1 MSSIDSLGADRLP
14 GPLLARHPLLSG
26 AFGAAGFLV
35 LASVTAG
42 RLPVLAPIGFVF
54 LAGAALSFGGAR
66 HLSSDRRLAWIVGGS
81 YFVGSAL
88 ATSLYVVSAAH
99 LPVFASLQLGGGF
112 WNLAPDAKTYHAVAL
127 ALRSEGARSGWLPLD
142 SAINLYC
149 GAVAITYNAFI
160 PHPLIPILFGV
171 WAATATSLLAFALV
185 RQVGGSLSRCLTA
198 SAAVAFWPSFLVW
211 TAQLLREGLFFML
224 LFLAYAVMAALL
236 ARRRGQVVTAIGLL
250 VLAITVVLLSVSR
263 FYVGWVLLASTAAA
277 ALLSLATPFA
287 HGRRMVTVCV
297 FVVALGVWIGTTQPL
312 MVPLSPRAIVSVL
325 SGPAV
330 ARLFFLLAFLAGALA
345 VALLARRRGL
355 ALPKLGSL
363 ALLLT
368 VVLALG
374 AWLVTTAGSIHSLLP
389 RGFGADPYQP
399 GLGLRAAPGLWA
411 VPSFDQLETFRKE
424 LAVRGGTMTDMAFTP
439 VSTPLALVKRLPSAA
454 ATALFV
460 PFPWRWMPRGET
472 GAFRTLAGA
481 EVVLIVFLLPGM
493 VAGSVCILRR
503 RSIMAYVMVT
513 SAVLS
518 LISLGV
524 VVPNEGTLFRYR
536 LQGLL
541 PLLVI
546 ASAGGGLEI
555 YPLSRRRLIRLRPRS
570 TPPSPAAV

>member
-1 MSSIDSLGADRLP
+1 MSSIDSRGENRLP
-14 GPLLARHPLLSG
+14 EPLLARYPLLSG
-26 AFGAAGFLV
+26 AFGAAGLLV
-35 LASVTAG
+35 LASLTAG
-42 RLPVLAPIGFVF
+42 RLPALAPIGFVF

-81 YFVGSAL
+81 YFFRSAL

-112 WNLAPDAKTYHAVAL
+112 WNLAPDAQTYHAVAL

-149 GAVAITYNAFI
+149 GTVAITYNAFV

-171 WAATATSLLAFALV
+171 WAATATTLLAFALV

-211 TAQLLREGLFFML
+211 TSQLLREGLFFML

-236 ARRRGQVVTAIGLL
+236 ARRRGWAVTAIGLL
-250 VLAITVVLLSVSR
+250 ALALTVVLLSMSR
-263 FYVGWVLLASTAAA
+263 FYAGWVLLASTAAA

-287 HGRRMVTVCV
+287 HGRRTVTVCA

-312 MVPLSPRAIVSVL
+312 MVPLSPREIVSVL

-330 ARLFFLLAFLAGALA
+330 ARLFFLLAFLASALA

-355 ALPKLGSL
+355 AVPKLGSL
-363 ALLLT
+363 ALVLT

-374 AWLVTTAGSIHSLLP
+374 AWL
-389 RGFGADPYQP
+389 GADLSQS
-399 GLGLRAAPGLWA
+399 GLGLRAAPGMSAL
-411 VPSFDQLETFRKE
+411 PSFDKLETFRQE

-439 VSTPLALVKRLPSAA
+439 VSTPYALVKRLPSAA

-460 PFPWRWMPRGET
+460 PVPWRWMPRGEI

-481 EVVLIVFLLPGM
+481 EVVLIAFLLPGI
-493 VAGSVCILRR
+493 VAGGVRILRR
-503 RSIMAYVMVT
+503 RSIMGYVMVT

-518 LISLGV
+518 LISLGIV
-524 VVPNEGTLFRYR
+524 VANEGTLFRYR

-546 ASAGGGLEI
+546 ASAGGGFEI
-555 YPLSRRRLIRLRPRS
+555 YPLAWRRLIRLRPRS
-570 TPPSPAAV
+570 TPPSPSAV